1 MLHSDY
7 IKDSLKEL
15 YQKFIVI
22 PIDKVSQNVAVICR
36 FYSLT
41 LIEELGWRKNKVSLK
56 SMELV

>member
-1 MLHSDY
+1 MLPSDY

-22 PIDKVSQNVAVICR
+22 PIDKVSENVAVICR

-41 LIEELGWRKNKVSLK
+41 LIEELG
-56 SMELV
+56 

>member
-7 IKDSLKEL
+7 IKDSLTEL

-22 PIDKVSQNVAVICR
+22 PIDKVSSQNVVVICR

-41 LIEELGWRKNKVSLK
+41 LIEELG
-56 SMELV
+56 